1 MSSRW
6 RRRASRRWFLCSR
19 LARYSAP
26 PRSVC
31 GSAIGAAA
39 ASAEVDG
46 LPGVAGAAGSRRLA
60 GRLRRVLR
68 LGRGG
73 AHGRAGGARRG
84 RPGRRRAGREVR
96 EHAVERAVA
105 QRGGAAGLQAE
116 GLHLVV
122 VAGQHDGVPAGEG
135 RAEPLAELPVD
146 GLGLAGVEPLA
157 VGRVGGDQAVRRC
170 GRGLLEVRRL
180 EGDQLAEAG
189 AVGAGAREL
198 DRARVA
204 VAAADGHVRPGGP
217 ELLQAGRAPG
227 AGLRDQGLPHARV
240 VAVPAQEAEGRRGPV
255 APGAAARLGLAVA
268 EAGPRRSVDPRVRG
282 HRRSLGAEQA
292 GRDVRRHEG
301 RLYGQRARPAER
313 VQQAA
318 PGGGQLG
325 PRRVQQQS
333 GGEVLL
339 ERRLHLELVGA
350 VAAPVQALAAEVYR
364 DGHASAGEVDVD
376 AHVGR
381 ARVHRGPL
389 RRSSPATGRRRRP

>member
-31 GSAIGAAA
+31 GSATRRGGRLGG
-39 ASAEVDG
+39 SRR
-46 LPGVAGAAGSRRLA
+46 LAGRGRSAGSRRLA
-60 GRLRRVLR
+60 GRLRRPLR

-105 QRGGAAGLQAE
+105 QRRGAAGLQAE
-116 GLHLVV
+116 GLDLVV

-135 RAEPLAELPVD
+135 RAESLAELPVD

-157 VGRVGGDQAVRRC
+157 VGSVGGDQAVRRC
-170 GRGLLEVRRL
+170 GRGLVEVRRL
-180 EGDQLAEAG
+180 EGDQLAEAD
-189 AVGAGAREL
+189 AIGAGAREL
-198 DRARVA
+198 DRAGVA

-217 ELLQAGRAPG
+217 ELLQAGRAPR

-255 APGAAARLGLAVA
+255 APGAGARLGLAVA
-268 EAGPRRSVDPRVRG
+268 EAGPRGMVGPRLRG
-282 HRRSLGAEQA
+282 HRRRLGAEQA

-301 RLYGQRARPAER
+301 RLDGQRARPAER

-318 PGGGQLG
+318 SGGGQLG
-325 PRRVQQQS
+325 PRRVQQQAR
-333 GGEVLL
+333 GEVLL
-339 ERRLHLELVGA
+339 ERRLHLELVRA
-350 VAAPVQALAAEVYR
+350 VAAPVQALAAEV
-364 DGHASAGEVDVD
+364 D
-376 AHVGR
+376 ARWSR
-381 ARVHRGPL
+381 ARRPG
-389 RRSSPATGRRRRP
+389 GR